1 MSNIETLAKR
11 VVDLGQKRYNE
22 GDQPSYANLADVYAF
37 LKDYASRTKPSH
49 KWKRFL
55 GAVEQ
60 QINVVEQQF
69 DNGVMQ
75 HARSLSESEKTLA
88 VGLAHS
94 YKG

>member
-1 MSNIETLAKR
+1 MSNIQTLAKR
-11 VVDLGQKRYNE
+11 VVSLGQKRFNE
-22 GDQPSYANLADVYAF
+22 GDQASYANLADVYAF
-37 LKDYASRTKPSH
+37 LKEYASKGKNQ

-60 QINVVEQQF
+60 QINAVEQQF

-75 HARSLSESEKTLA
+75 YARQLSESEKTLA